1 MKRRETMKSRSFWK
15 NRFILFGMIIMAL
28 LFISGCS
35 GDDLT
40 PPQTNN
46 YIIPATVLIVT
57 GSTPYTNVVPN
68 LTSIMEAA
76 ALTVTTSEEVPPGD
90 LSAYGRIWDIRYED
104 GQPLTA
110 DDITSY
116 TNYIANGGTLVV
128 IGENTG
134 FMTRNNS
141 IVALISALGGGT
153 ITVTDPISDTQ
164 TVQPPF
170 NSPNVITDVTFPSAA
185 ATEDPG
191 TGAFITKDSGNRGAA
206 IYYAR
211 GTLSN
216 AAAGSLMVVF
226 DVNWMTNSY
235 STDFQDLIDNMIK
248 LP

>member
-1 MKRRETMKSRSFWK
+1 MKRTVAWK
-15 NRFILFGMIIMAL
+15 NRFILFGMMVMAL

-40 PPQTNN
+40 PPQENN
-46 YIIPATVLIVT
+46 YTIPATVLIVT
-57 GSTPYTNVVPN
+57 GSSPYTNVVPN

-76 ALTVTTSEEVPPGD
+76 SLTVTTSEEVPPGD
-90 LSAYGRIWDIRYED
+90 LSAYGRIWDIRYD
-104 GQPLTA
+104 NDQPLTA
-110 DDITSY
+110 DNITSY
-116 TNYIANGGTLVV
+116 TDYIANGGTLVV

-153 ITVTDPISDTQ
+153 ITVTEPSSDTQ

-170 NSPNVITDVTFPSAA
+170 DSPNVITNVTFPSPA

-191 TGAFITKDSGNRGAA
+191 TGAFMTKDSGNRGAA

-216 AAAGSLMVVF
+216 AAAGRLMVVF
-226 DVNWMTNSY
+226 DVNWMTNTY
-235 STDFQDLIDNMIK
+235 DPAFQDLIDNIIK

>member
-1 MKRRETMKSRSFWK
+1 MKNRSFWK
-15 NRFILFGMIIMAL
+15 NRFILFGMMVMAL

-40 PPQTNN
+40 QPQTNN
-46 YIIPATVLIVT
+46 YTIPATVLIVT
-57 GSTPYTNVVPN
+57 GSSPYSNVVPN

-76 ALTVTTSEEVPPGD
+76 ALTVTTSEGVPAGD

-104 GQPLTA
+104 AQALTA

-116 TNYIANGGTLVV
+116 TNYIAQGGTLVV

-164 TVQPPF
+164 TAQPPF
-170 NSPNVITDVTFPSAA
+170 NSPNVITDVYFPSPA

-216 AAAGSLMVVF
+216 AAAGRLMVVF
-226 DVNWMTNSY
+226 DVNWMTGGY
-235 STDFQDLIDNMIK
+235 GTDVQDLIDNIIK

>member
-1 MKRRETMKSRSFWK
+1 MKRTVLWK
-15 NRFILFGMIIMAL
+15 NRFILFGLIVMAL

-40 PPQTNN
+40 PPSNN
-46 YIIPATVLIVT
+46 YTIPATVLIVT
-57 GSTPYTNVVPN
+57 GSNPYSNVVPN

-76 ALTVTTSEEVPPGD
+76 SLTVTTSEEVPPGD

-104 GQPLTA
+104 AQALTA

-116 TNYIANGGTLVV
+116 KNYIAQGGTLVM

-153 ITVTDPISDTQ
+153 ITVTEPISDTQ

-170 NSPNVITDVTFPSAA
+170 NSPNVITDVTFPSPA

-191 TGAFITKDSGNRGAA
+191 TGAFMTKDSGNRGAA
-206 IYYAR
+206 LYYAR

-216 AAAGSLMVVF
+216 ATAGRLMVVF
-226 DVNWMTNSY
+226 DVNWMTNNY
-235 STDFQDLIDNMIK
+235 GTDFQDLIDNIIK